1 MSARLIAVVGAALLF
16 GCPATT
22 EATAPV
28 KPASPP
34 PQQQRKDV
42 TDPDYK
48 METLPMA
55 KVLLPKASG
64 GTVTVEAEVAYT
76 NPQRERGL
84 MWRRELADGKGMLFL
99 FPTEQWLN
107 FWMRNTLIP
116 LDMVFIDS
124 KFEVAGVVEN
134 AAPQTLTGRG
144 VGKPSKYVLEV
155 PGGWAAKIG
164 LKAGAKVKFE
174 GTESITATP

>member
-1 MSARLIAVVGAALLF
+1 MSARVAAGLFALLLF
-16 GCPATT
+16 ACPS
-22 EATAPV
+22 EATAPP
-28 KPASPP
+28 KPTPP
-34 PQQQRKDV
+34 PPRQPAEVKDV
-42 TDPDYK
+42 TDPNYK
-48 METLPMA
+48 MEALPIA
-55 KVLLPKASG
+55 KVLLPNASG
-64 GTVTVEAEVAYT
+64 GTVTVEAEVCAT

-84 MWRRELADGKGMLFL
+84 MWRKELADGKGMLFL
-99 FPTEQWLN
+99 FPQEQWLN

-124 KFEVAGVVEN
+124 KYEVAGVVEN
-134 AAPQTLTGRG
+134 AAPLTLTGRG

-174 GTESITATP
+174 GTENITVTP